1 MGHSVSEEGLKADDD
16 KINAI
21 VNMPDPHDI
30 ASLQRFLG
38 MTKYLSQYIPN
49 ESIITAPL
57 RELLKKNAEWAWSD
71 KQATAIKELKRMLVS
86 KPVLAFYDV
95 NKAVT
100 LQCDAS
106 QSGLGA
112 CLLQGNKPVAF
123 ASRSLSPAEKNYA
136 QIEKELLAVVLA
148 AEKFHQY
155 HSLCT
160 RKIHVYG

>member
-1 MGHSVSEEGLKADDD
+1 MHIIADDIIVAAKDDNEHDQILLALFNRAKEMGVRFNEKKIQFKVNSVQYIGHIVSEEGLKADDD

-86 KPVLAFYDV
+86 NP
-95 NKAVT
+95 
-100 LQCDAS
+100 
-106 QSGLGA
+106 
-112 CLLQGNKPVAF
+112 
-123 ASRSLSPAEKNYA
+123 
-136 QIEKELLAVVLA
+136 
-148 AEKFHQY
+148 
-155 HSLCT
+155 
-160 RKIHVYG
+160 